1 MNQVEAITPLL
12 ETLRETTAKMVSI
25 AGRLAGE
32 EKWNEAEAV
41 LAWARSLGELIRQMA
56 GGGGSGPVERRE
68 VSPSQLPRFY
78 VDRDEKL
85 VMRARSRRGGF
96 YEHRVVKLHYDLI
109 VQKVAGLARA
119 GKTFYSQDLQD
130 RREMP
135 VHEPL
140 LMMRLLTSRDLLIKL
155 QKGKYAFKDAAR
167 FERSATELWSQLPRE
182 GPR

>member
-1 MNQVEAITPLL
+1 MNHVEAITPLL

-41 LAWARSLGELIRQMA
+41 LAWARSLGELIQQMA
-56 GGGGSGPVERRE
+56 GGGGSGPVERRDA
-68 VSPSQLPRFY
+68 STSQLPHFY

-96 YEHRVVKLHYDLI
+96 YEHRVVKAHYDLI

-140 LMMRLLTSRDLLIKL
+140 LVMRLLTSRDLLIKL
-155 QKGKYAFKDAAR
+155 QKGKYAFKDAAG
-167 FERSATELWSQLPRE
+167 FEGSASELWSQLPRE
-182 GPR
+182 GGL